1 MNKRP
6 ILLTSFSDILEEIDE
21 RLHLNGERVGTD
33 ELWPFYMFVVLT
45 QPPQRLTLLT
55 IMALNAPDGVRY
67 LSGADEGTF
76 KSRKGFA
83 RAFGFHFRLRHQ
95 DYSYERLLEWFMPT
109 AAAFNWDE
117 EIGGLGR

>member
-6 ILLTSFSDILEEIDE
+6 MLLTSFSDILEEIDE

-33 ELWPFYMFVVLT
+33 ELWPFYMFVVLN

-76 KSRKGFA
+76 ESRRGFA
-83 RAFGFHFRLRHQ
+83 RAFGFHFRLR
-95 DYSYERLLEWFMPT
+95 RLLERFMPT